1 MPRTL
6 RTGSTGPDVAEF
18 QNGLNRLPTKLP
30 PLDTDGIF
38 GMRTHTRVRELQGAH
53 QLTSDGIVGPMT
65 WELFTRLLAAIQN
78 GTLPTVPAGAFDL
91 MRPLVLTV
99 AQQHLGAVDF
109 SVMQGGRPKG
119 LDFLIQLF
127 RESANVPLTDAN
139 FRDEKGAW
147 IWTPWVGLK
156 HQRKSWC
163 GIFAVWCY
171 RKAGIPVRW
180 DIGIGGPVG
189 PVRINSFSPQF
200 VANIK
205 QADMGCVATKSH
217 HFLIESV
224 DGGGPLPRLTT
235 IDANTT
241 WGRIVRT
248 SSSSGDAHKVGKDN
262 FNYYSL
268 G

>member
-6 RTGSTGPDVAEF
+6 RTGSTGPDVAEL

-119 LDFLIQLF
+119 LDFLI
-127 RESANVPLTDAN
+127 
-139 FRDEKGAW
+139 
-147 IWTPWVGLK
+147 
-156 HQRKSWC
+156 
-163 GIFAVWCY
+163 
-171 RKAGIPVRW
+171 
-180 DIGIGGPVG
+180 
-189 PVRINSFSPQF
+189 
-200 VANIK
+200 
-205 QADMGCVATKSH
+205 
-217 HFLIESV
+217 ESV